1 MKCRNSL
8 LNYPLIGVNLKC
20 DEEGEMGFQR
30 PFESICRSKSS
41 IGETKIDQKLFARRG
56 ARIMI
61 KSKLRLFGWA
71 VGLSLALGA
80 VGAVAAQGAP
90 VEAEAAAY
98 TGAWDYE
105 WAAAKGDPNKFSGTS
120 GTAALG
126 GVTWNYTQETDNFKG
141 LSSQCVQLGKGNAS
155 NGAVTLSYTPSKAV
169 KAVRVETS
177 SKSGSSSLSITIG
190 GTGYL
195 ASTSTATW
203 TTVGAL
209 GGQELTTPLSGEIVL
224 SWTASSAALYIKTIQ
239 IAYLNDVPVTG
250 VTLDKSSADLY
261 KATADNT
268 VTLKP
273 TVSPSGATVKTV
285 SWSTTN
291 SNVATVA
298 GGVVTAVN
306 PGTATITVT
315 TTDGSK
321 TATCAIT
328 VWSAT
333 ALAISNPPESGVKTH
348 YLAGDDPDHNGL
360 VATVTW
366 SNSSTTKQED
376 VSSKATW
383 NDSGAIGAEDE
394 SVLFSAAYA
403 GVNDEFELPIEVAA
417 EAKYPESVSLSY
429 ADTTLYVGESQNAST
444 GYLPN
449 DANQLDF
456 GFSSSDATVLSV
468 DSDGT
473 VHALKAGNASITY
486 FSDYDGKRDTVKATV
501 DFTVENVPP
510 TGITLSASSGSIS
523 EDAEG
528 TLDFTVTVEGSPTIP
543 GYNVSV
549 TDATIVTASKNG
561 DTVSLTPKKAGSTTV
576 VISSIGTPVKSA
588 TYTVTVTA
596 IPRYTLVTDITQ
608 LTIGNK
614 VIVTDTDHAA
624 AMNAYASGNNCGKT
638 AVTEET
644 TNVIKKAAS
653 FTSLTIG
660 ADENGYTLKDE
671 NDNYLYAASS
681 SSNYLKGTKS
691 LDQDGNDHWSISI
704 DPTTK
709 EASIVA
715 QGSNT
720 HNIMRYNSTSSLFA
734 CYASGQKAIKL
745 YVLDTAPTAVDK
757 VATFSQLYMH
767 PEVKTSDKGDGK
779 CITENW
785 FTTAK
790 AAIDGD
796 WSSIAADFAA
806 SGDMWTRFVNWG
818 AAQTPKVVITYDNGI
833 KYNANYLTGR
843 LITEN
848 KGSKIAMVAAFAG
861 IGALAV
867 GGMVFLRK
875 RKEF

>member
-1 MKCRNSL
+1 
-8 LNYPLIGVNLKC
+8 
-20 DEEGEMGFQR
+20 
-30 PFESICRSKSS
+30 
-41 IGETKIDQKLFARRG
+41 
-56 ARIMI
+56 MI

-90 VEAEAAAY
+90 VETEAAAVSGTGSDVFSASNYTSFNAASGNFTGTTASWAFATDSEYHQYEGGGIHTGSGKVTCQYQTWTSTDFSQVRITSVVVNAKMATDSNVSISVTINGNAVGSAQSITNSYANYTFDNATSKY
-98 TGAWDYE
+98 TGGSVVVRLSRGSASKKAIYC
-105 WAAAKGDPNKFSGTS
+105 AGITVNYVPLATPVSGVS
-120 GTAALG
+120 
-126 GVTWNYTQETDNFKG
+126 
-141 LSSQCVQLGKGNAS
+141 
-155 NGAVTLSYTPSKAV
+155 
-169 KAVRVETS
+169 
-177 SKSGSSSLSITIG
+177 
-190 GTGYL
+190 
-195 ASTSTATW
+195 
-203 TTVGAL
+203 
-209 GGQELTTPLSGEIVL
+209 
-224 SWTASSAALYIKTIQ
+224 
-239 IAYLNDVPVTG
+239 
-250 VTLDKSSADLY
+250 LDKEAASLY
-261 KATADNT
+261 KGTTDNT
-268 VTLKP
+268 VTLTP
-273 TVSPSGATVKTV
+273 TVSPSDATVKTV

-328 VWSAT
+328 VWGAT
-333 ALAISNPPESGVKTH
+333 AMAITNPAQSGVKTH
-348 YLAGDDPDHNGL
+348 YLAGDDPDHTGL
-360 VATVTW
+360 VATITW
-366 SNSSTTKQED
+366 SDGSDTKQED
-376 VSSKATW
+376 VSAKATW
-383 NDSGAIGAEDE
+383 DDSGAIGAEDE
-394 SVLFSAAYA
+394 SVFFTAAYA

-444 GYLPN
+444 GYLPS

-456 GFSSSDATVLSV
+456 GFSSSDETVLSV

-473 VHALKAGNASITY
+473 VHALKAGSASITY
-486 FSDYDGKRDTVKATV
+486 FSDYEGKRDTVKATV

-608 LTIGNK
+608 LTVGNK

-681 SSNYLKGTKS
+681 SNNHLKGTKS

-745 YVLDTAPTAVDK
+745 YVLNTAPSAADK

-767 PEVKTSDKGDGK
+767 PEVKTSDKGEGN

-848 KGSKIAMVAAFAG
+848 KGSKIAMIAAFAG